1 MSTLLRVCCASI
13 PYAASPL
20 AWIHGFHSSQA
31 LASIQTSNPT
41 IGISLPLSL
50 PLSQEFAVYFGR
62 TNQKINYDWSSLLVY
77 RGLFYCVLCVILL
90 YSCDSVIF

>member
-50 PLSQEFAVYFGR
+50 SLSL
-62 TNQKINYDWSSLLVY
+62 SLMLKN
-77 RGLFYCVLCVILL
+77 LQFT
-90 YSCDSVIF
+90 SVEPTKKLTMTEVVC

>member
-41 IGISLPLSL
+41 IGIYLPLSL
-50 PLSQEFAVYFGR
+50 SLSL
-62 TNQKINYDWSSLLVY
+62 SLL
-77 RGLFYCVLCVILL
+77 LMLKNLQFT
-90 YSCDSVIF
+90 SVEPTKKLTMTEVVC

>member
-20 AWIHGFHSSQA
+20 AWIHGFYSSQA

-50 PLSQEFAVYFGR
+50 SLSL
-62 TNQKINYDWSSLLVY
+62 SLMLKN
-77 RGLFYCVLCVILL
+77 LQFT
-90 YSCDSVIF
+90 SVEPTKKLTMTEVVC